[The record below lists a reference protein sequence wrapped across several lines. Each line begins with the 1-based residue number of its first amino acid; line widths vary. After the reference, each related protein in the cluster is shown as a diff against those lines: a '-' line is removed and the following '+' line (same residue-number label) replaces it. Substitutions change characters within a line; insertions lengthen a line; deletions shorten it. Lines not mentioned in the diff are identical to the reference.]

1 MSRKY
6 PIGIKS
12 FPTIIKEGY
21 EYVDKTALVYQL
33 ATYKYTFL
41 SRPRRFGKSL
51 LVSTLESYVKGEKDL
66 FKGLAM
72 EKLET
77 EWKQHPV
84 LHFDLSTKNY
94 TSCEAIHRALNFKLV
109 FYERIYGRDPEAVD
123 EDERLEALIMRA
135 YEQTGMPVVV
145 LIDEYD
151 KPMLDAI
158 DNEGIAKEVLSIMTN
173 FYAPLKACEDYLRF
187 VFLTGITKFSQ
198 MNIFSQ
204 LNSLK
209 DISMMPKYAAICG
222 ITEEEMLTRF
232 SDGIDEMA
240 VALNI
245 TRDECFNKLKSQYD
259 GYHFSVNS
267 PDIYNPFSLN
277 QAFDSN
283 IIDNYWFASG
293 TPSFLLHELKR
304 FNFKATN
311 LGKVTAM
318 AGEFDIPIQMQTSPL
333 PLLYQSGYLTIKGY
347 NPSSRLYTLDIPNTE
362 VRYGLME
369 SLLPTVVEPEWQSQA
384 FELVGNMGEAFRKD
398 DFETVMQL
406 LKTYLATVPYTSN
419 LKKDYE
425 GRYQIVLYVLFSMMC
440 NYVQVEVH
448 TPTGRVDMVLES
460 PKNVYA
466 IEMKLNAS
474 AQKAADQIDLKD
486 YSSRF
491 ALTGKPIVRVGV
503 NFSSRT
509 RNVTS
514 WEVRS

>member
-6 PIGIKS
+6 PLGIKS
-12 FPTIIKEGY
+12 FPTIVKKGY

-33 ATYKYTFL
+33 ATMRYAFL

-51 LVSTLESYVKGEKDL
+51 LVSTLETYFKGEKDL

-84 LHFDLSTKNY
+84 LHFDISGVNVEQPDDLTDYLADILWDYEQLYGLNGKGTK
-94 TSCEAIHRALNFKLV
+94 LNL
-109 FYERIYGRDPEAVD
+109 
-123 EDERLEALIMRA
+123 RLKHLIKAA

-145 LIDEYD
+145 LVDEYD
-151 KPMLDAI
+151 KPMLDAL

-204 LNSLK
+204 LNSLT
-209 DISMMPKYAAICG
+209 DISMDDEYAAICG
-222 ITEEEMLTRF
+222 ITEEELLTRF

-240 VALNI
+240 AVLKI

-267 PDIYNPFSLN
+267 PDIYNSFSLT
-277 QAFDSN
+277 QALGRK
-283 IIDNYWFASG
+283 IINNYWFASG
-293 TPSFLLHELKR
+293 TPSFLIHEIKR
-304 FNFKATN
+304 YGTQPSEIGQKRAWQ
-311 LGKVTAM
+311 
-318 AGEFDIPIQMQTSPL
+318 EDFDKPIQSMSEIT
-333 PLLYQSGYLTIKGY
+333 PLLYQTGYLTIKNY
-347 NPSSRLYTLDIPNTE
+347 DETEEQYLLDIPNRE
-362 VRYGLME
+362 VRRGLMI
-369 SLLPTVVEPEWQSQA
+369 SLLPITVGPKTSPALQLVTDMNRA
-384 FELVGNMGEAFRKD
+384 FQND
-398 DFETVMQL
+398 DFDKVMQL

-419 LKKDYE
+419 VKKDYE
-425 GRYQIVLYVLFSMMC
+425 ARYQSILYVLFSLLC

-460 PKNVYA
+460 PKNIYA

-491 ALTGKPIVRVGV
+491 ALTGKPVVRVGV